1 MDCVYTSLR
10 RRPEAPPT
18 REGEVAEVLGILWAH
33 TTPEDGLEHISGSVE
48 SERVDLL
55 LFFLSPDPPAPAPAP
70 AARGPLHRAAA
81 LLVRGHQRSPA
92 LQRRYLPPAGAPGPH
107 AGGPRHAKP

>member
-10 RRPEAPPT
+10 HRPEAPPA
-18 REGEVAEVLGILWAH
+18 RAGEVAEVVGILWAH

-55 LFFLSPDPPAPAPAP
+55 MYFLSPDPTAP
-70 AARGPLHRAAA
+70 AAHGPLHRAAA
-81 LLVRGHQRSPA
+81 LLARGHQRSPA
-92 LQRRYLPPAGAPGPH
+92 LQRRYLPPVGAPGPH
-107 AGGPRHAKP
+107 ADGPRSAKP